1 MGRKE
6 NDLYCQEEEFET
18 VDFKNEKLRQILDTI
33 RDFEER
39 EDLWE
44 CINVIEDIEELAV
57 EGLNLIENQNHDSLL

>member
-1 MGRKE
+1 LGRKE

>member
-1 MGRKE
+1 
-6 NDLYCQEEEFET
+6 LYCQEEEFET

>member
-1 MGRKE
+1 M
-6 NDLYCQEEEFET
+6 YCQEEEFET